1 MRTAERKRP
10 RKVVRTR
17 AAVRTDR
24 DTARSVRNRSTWD
37 GVTDEI
43 GRRPNV
49 GTMWTR
55 NAPSSDSQALTD
67 T

>member
-1 MRTAERKRP
+1 MVLTL
-10 RKVVRTR
+10 

-24 DTARSVRNRSTWD
+24 DTARSVRNRSTW
-37 GVTDEI
+37 TAEIDEI
-43 GRRPNV
+43 GSLPKA

-55 NAPSSDSQALTD
+55 SALSSDSHARTE